1 MHRDRARVDRPRA
14 RSRSASPDPALD
26 SPARPMSSC
35 PPGASNS
42 TCPALPS
49 VVNESTAPYG
59 RVMARTLFTGGD
71 VFDGTGED
79 PRPGDVVI
87 EGDQIVTVGA
97 PGTGDGDR
105 AVDMS
110 GKTVLPGFF
119 D

>member
-1 MHRDRARVDRPRA
+1 M
-14 RSRSASPDPALD
+14 
-26 SPARPMSSC
+26 
-35 PPGASNS
+35 
-42 TCPALPS
+42 PALPS
-49 VVNESTAPYG
+49 VVLESTAPYG

-119 D
+119 DCHVHVMFNVIDILKDLQTPFSYRFFGAAQNLAATLHTGI